1 MGCTKCRQEQIL
13 KENKVNE
20 IVYNKNTGRNLK
32 TSSIIDNLHNIV
44 DYNNVYT
51 KKEILEEIELNQLE
65 KTIQKLKTNKKLLN
79 LLKKCQSR
87 IIGMQYRKRVRFD
100 NLRRSE
106 TLTLNNLLK
115 KNIPIS
121 KEQIENFFME
131 YPAKISDS
139 HIKIIK
145 SDPIIFPNKIIYIG
159 EWDTIFFQKYG
170 RGIQIYP
177 DNSYY
182 KGYWEN
188 NKAHGKGE
196 FLHSSGDKYI
206 GYWKD
211 LIKEF
216 MKESLLII
224 PLKEKENIHGLMEIN
239 IKVILKIIKEKDSVF
254 FILIMVKFIEEFGVK
269 ENWMVNLIYIILRE
283 IYGLKKKL
291 K

>member
-87 IIGMQYRKRVRFD
+87 IIGIQYRKRVRFD

-115 KNIPIS
+115 K
-121 KEQIENFFME
+121 K
-131 YPAKISDS
+131 
-139 HIKIIK
+139 
-145 SDPIIFPNKIIYIG
+145 
-159 EWDTIFFQKYG
+159 
-170 RGIQIYP
+170 
-177 DNSYY
+177 
-182 KGYWEN
+182 
-188 NKAHGKGE
+188 
-196 FLHSSGDKYI
+196 
-206 GYWKD
+206 
-211 LIKEF
+211 LIT
-216 MKESLLII
+216 
-224 PLKEKENIHGLMEIN
+224 
-239 IKVILKIIKEKDSVF
+239 
-254 FILIMVKFIEEFGVK
+254 
-269 ENWMVNLIYIILRE
+269 
-283 IYGLKKKL
+283 LKKYK
-291 K
+291 KMKKN